1 MHKKRNGYLLGL
13 GCNIAPFENFSQIIA
28 QLLAHFA
35 SFDISRVL
43 HIPPVGMNS
52 QHDFLNAVIF
62 IETDISKESLK
73 DICNDIET
81 TLGRD
86 RADPDRK
93 HKDRPADLDILC
105 SLTVPDDLNTPARQV
120 TDEYFLYPLID
131 ELFLF
136 LADKPITKSIQ
147 SGTAIQVGHLSF
159 GDSAT
164 THHHD

>member
-86 RADPDRK
+86 RADPD
-93 HKDRPADLDILC
+93 L
-105 SLTVPDDLNTPARQV
+105 
-120 TDEYFLYPLID
+120 
-131 ELFLF
+131 
-136 LADKPITKSIQ
+136 
-147 SGTAIQVGHLSF
+147 
-159 GDSAT
+159 
-164 THHHD
+164 